1 MTSLLEASD
10 LSKSYTQHGTR
21 TDAVIAASIT
31 LCAGEAV
38 ALIGPS
44 GSGKSSLLG
53 LLGLML
59 HPSGGR
65 LTIEQKPA
73 PRDEASRA
81 QLRNE
86 FFGYLH
92 QDFAVVD
99 DLTVAQNVVIPLEYT
114 TTRTPRSLRR
124 LRVNAA
130 LEEVQLA
137 GSSKIKV
144 RNLSGGERQR
154 VAVARA
160 MLIRPRVI
168 LADEPTAALDRTAAG
183 HILDLMLRTRDSGG
197 AVLIATHDER
207 VANRCNRV
215 VAMQDGRVIKTE

>member
-99 DLTVAQNVVIPLEYT
+99 DLTVARGGSTRREQQNQGQKPVRRRASTGRRGQGHVDQT
-114 TTRTPRSLRR
+114 SSHPRRR
-124 LRVNAA
+124 AH
-130 LEEVQLA
+130 
-137 GSSKIKV
+137 SSA
-144 RNLSGGERQR
+144 RPHGCGPHSGPNVANSRQR
-154 VAVARA
+154 RCCADRH
-160 MLIRPRVI
+160 PR
-168 LADEPTAALDRTAAG
+168 
-183 HILDLMLRTRDSGG
+183 RTR
-197 AVLIATHDER
+197 R
-207 VANRCNRV
+207 
-215 VAMQDGRVIKTE
+215 